1 MQFYITQ
8 EAPEMRLKVA
18 GLWRTIKR
26 ELPIQF
32 GHEQLTSYGGLEL
45 LRRYFQVIGLSARLR
60 QALAGQQVDS
70 DYGSAHLVVLVVG
83 LLAVGA
89 RRLRHLRY
97 LAHDCLFVRFCGL
110 TRLPSDRT
118 VVNWLKQFTQASLGA
133 LARLNR
139 ELLYEQIEQLKL
151 ARLTIDLDGTV
162 ICTGAKVAWAARG
175 YNPHHRHNPSYYP
188 LLAHLAQTGQI
199 LQLKNRPGNV
209 HDSKGAEAF
218 VRQLIAELRT
228 RFGRTLA
235 LEFRMDA
242 AFFQRNLLKLL
253 IRQGCFYA
261 VKVPFCQWTGVKA
274 LVAAQSHWSPIT
286 ADIDCFETRLAL
298 AAWGLELRV
307 VVYRK
312 RVHHQ
317 SARNYQL
324 DLFSPDDGYFEYSAV
339 ATNLTLTPQ
348 TLWYFAAGRGAQEKT
363 IAELKGEFALDVVP
377 TNHYG
382 ANGAWQ
388 QLSILAHNLMRSF
401 QLQSTLATAK
411 PRSRKRT
418 YSYRI
423 VSMKT
428 LRFLLINRAARLAR
442 IAGRRTLRFSANPA
456 TEALYERIA
465 QRLVA

>member
-1 MQFYITQ
+1 MQLCVTQ
-8 EAPEMRLKVA
+8 EAPEMRLRVA
-18 GLWRTIKR
+18 GLWRTIRR
-26 ELPIQF
+26 ELPLRF

-45 LRRYFQVIGLSARLR
+45 IRRYFQMIGLSARLR
-60 QALAGQQVDS
+60 QALAGHQVDS
-70 DYGSAHLVVLVVG
+70 DYGSAHLIVLVVG

-89 RRLRHLRY
+89 RRLQHLRY
-97 LAHDCLFVRFCGL
+97 LAHDCLFMRFCGL

-162 ICTGAKVAWAARG
+162 ICPGAKVAWAARG
-175 YNPHHRHNPSYYP
+175 YNPHHRRNLSYYP

-209 HDSKGAEAF
+209 HDSKGAETF
-218 VRQLIAELRT
+218 VRQLIAELRIH
-228 RFGRTLA
+228 FGRALP

-242 AFFQRNLLKLL
+242 AFFQQNLLKLL
-253 IRQGCFYA
+253 IRQGCFYT

-274 LVAAQSHWSPIT
+274 LVAAQSHWSSIS
-286 ADIDCFETRLAL
+286 ADINCFETRLAL

-317 SARNYQL
+317 SAKNYQL

-348 TLWYFAAGRGAQEKT
+348 ALWYFAAGRGAQEKT

-382 ANGAWQ
+382 ANSAWQ

-423 VSMKT
+423 LSMKT

-442 IAGRRTLRFSANPA
+442 ISGRRTLRFSANPA

>member
-1 MQFYITQ
+1 MQLCVTQ
-8 EAPEMRLKVA
+8 EAPEMRLRVA
-18 GLWRTIKR
+18 GLWRTIRR
-26 ELPIQF
+26 ELPLRF

-45 LRRYFQVIGLSARLR
+45 IRRYFQMIGLSARLR
-60 QALAGQQVDS
+60 QALAGHQVDS
-70 DYGSAHLVVLVVG
+70 DYGSAHLIVLVVG

-89 RRLRHLRY
+89 RRLQHLRY
-97 LAHDCLFVRFCGL
+97 LAHDCLFMRFCGL

-175 YNPHHRHNPSYYP
+175 YNPHHRRNLSYYP
-188 LLAHLAQTGQI
+188 LLAHMAQTGQI

-209 HDSKGAEAF
+209 HDSKGAETF
-218 VRQLIAELRT
+218 VRQLIAKLRIH
-228 RFGRTLA
+228 FGRALP

-242 AFFQRNLLKLL
+242 AFFQQNLLKLL
-253 IRQGCFYA
+253 IRQGCFYT

-274 LVAAQSHWSPIT
+274 LVAAQSHWSSIS
-286 ADIDCFETRLAL
+286 ADINCFETRLAL

-317 SARNYQL
+317 SAKNYQL

-348 TLWYFAAGRGAQEKT
+348 ALWYFAAGRGAQEKT

-382 ANGAWQ
+382 ANSAWQ

-423 VSMKT
+423 LSMKT

-442 IAGRRTLRFSANPA
+442 ISGRRTLRFSANPA